1 MYNPLVRINS
11 RIYAHEMYIHVMIVL
26 NVRKNSN
33 AYRTGLEAPW
43 GGRIPC
49 GYTKNRGSGSNR
61 KHVCLYIQG
70 EGVGLHF
77 AWITCHR
84 DGVLDILQNTMTS
97 SNISFGF
104 R

>member
-11 RIYAHEMYIHVMIVL
+11 RIYAHEVYIHVMIVSS
-26 NVRKNSN
+26 VHKNSN
-33 AYRTGLEAPW
+33 ACRTGLEAPW
-43 GGRIPC
+43 GGTVPC

-61 KHVCLYIQG
+61 EHVCLYIQG
-70 EGVGLHF
+70 EGVRLHL
-77 AWITCHR
+77 AWITCHC